1 LVGAPLTPESV
12 FLTSTLTPD
21 GKYGKIRACM
31 IESTFLFLN
40 GIGHT
45 TERRLWAQDIPT
57 WKAFLQSPSVRG
69 MSVGRKT
76 LYDTDVHEALEQ
88 HALDNPRYFASCLK
102 ARHQWRLYEWLRSR
116 AVFLDIETAGGPY
129 GDVTV
134 VGLFGHGRMTSL
146 VRGDTLTEARLC
158 EEIAQYDLIVTFFG
172 SGFDLPYLQAMF
184 PRFRI
189 DQPHLDLCFV
199 AKQVGLRGGLKQIER
214 MVGIERESPLQG
226 MDGWDA
232 VRMWTR
238 WRHSQDSEALNLLLA
253 YNEADCVNLQ
263 PLADLLY
270 CRLAQQCRPEIA
282 PPEFPSFLGRAGARR
297 HINQSTGT
305 DEGADGLVRSR

>member
-1 LVGAPLTPESV
+1 
-12 FLTSTLTPD
+12 
-21 GKYGKIRACM
+21 M

-40 GIGHT
+40 GIGRT
-45 TERRLWAQDIPT
+45 MEQRLWEQDVPNWST
-57 WKAFLQSPSVRG
+57 FLHQPSIRG
-69 MSVGRKT
+69 LSNARKD
-76 LYDTDVHEALEQ
+76 LYDVDVTTALEQ
-88 HALDNPRYFASCLK
+88 HALDNPRFFASCLK
-102 ARHQWRLYEWLRSR
+102 TRDQWRLYEWLRPR

-134 VGLFGHGRMTSL
+134 VGLFGNGRMLSL

-158 EEIAQYDLIVTFFG
+158 QEVSQYDLIVTFFG

-189 DQPHLDLCFV
+189 DQPHLDLCFA
-199 AKQVGLRGGLKQIER
+199 AKQLGLRGGLKQIER
-214 MVGIERESPLQG
+214 MVGIERKGALQG

-238 WRHSQDSEALNLLLA
+238 WRHSRDTEALELLLA

-263 PLADLLY
+263 PLADLVY
-270 CRLAQQCRPEIA
+270 CQLVQQCRPGID
-282 PPEFPSFLGRAGARR
+282 PPQFDTRMP
-297 HINQSTGT
+297 
-305 DEGADGLVRSR
+305 

>member
-1 LVGAPLTPESV
+1 
-12 FLTSTLTPD
+12 
-21 GKYGKIRACM
+21 M

-40 GIGHT
+40 GIGRT
-45 TERRLWAQDIPT
+45 TERRLWDQGIPT
-57 WKAFLQSPSVRG
+57 WREFLQQSSVRG
-69 MSVGRKT
+69 LSAGRKA
-76 LYDTDVHEALEQ
+76 LYDTEVRLALDQ
-88 HALDNPRYFASCLK
+88 HALDNPRFFATCLK
-102 ARHQWRLYEWLRSR
+102 ARDQWRLYEWLRHR

-134 VGLFGHGRMTSL
+134 VGLFGNGRMLSL

-158 EEIAQYDLIVTFFG
+158 QEVSQYDLIVTFFG

-189 DQPHLDLCFV
+189 DQPHLDLCFA
-199 AKQVGLRGGLKQIER
+199 AKQLGLRGGLKQIER
-214 MVGIERESPLQG
+214 MVGIEREGALQG

-238 WRHSQDSEALNLLLA
+238 WRHSRDTEALELLLA

-270 CRLAQQCRPEIA
+270 CRLLQQCRPELE
-282 PPEFPSFLGRAGARR
+282 PPRFVTRQG
-297 HINQSTGT
+297 
-305 DEGADGLVRSR
+305 

>member
-1 LVGAPLTPESV
+1 MIDPLPH
-12 FLTSTLTPD
+12 
-21 GKYGKIRACM
+21 M

-40 GIGHT
+40 GIGLT
-45 TERRLWAQDIPT
+45 TERRLWDQGIPT
-57 WKAFLQSPSVRG
+57 WQEFLQQSSIQG
-69 MSVGRKT
+69 ISAGRKS
-76 LYDTDVHEALEQ
+76 LYDMDVQL
-88 HALDNPRYFASCLK
+88 ALDQHTLNNPRFFASCLK
-102 ARHQWRLYEWLRSR
+102 ARNQWRLYEWLRHR

-134 VGLFGHGRMTSL
+134 VGLFGNGRMLSL

-158 EEIAQYDLIVTFFG
+158 EEVSQYDLVVTFFG
-172 SGFDLPYLQAMF
+172 SGFDLPYLQAMY

-189 DQPHLDLCFV
+189 DQPHLDLCFA
-199 AKQVGLRGGLKQIER
+199 AKQLGLRGGLKQIER
-214 MVGIERESPLQG
+214 LVGIEREGALQG

-238 WRHSQDSEALNLLLA
+238 WRHSRDTAALELLLA

-270 CRLAQQCRPEIA
+270 CRLLQQCRPESELPRFTIRQ
-282 PPEFPSFLGRAGARR
+282 P
-297 HINQSTGT
+297 
-305 DEGADGLVRSR
+305 

>member
-1 LVGAPLTPESV
+1 
-12 FLTSTLTPD
+12 
-21 GKYGKIRACM
+21 M

-40 GIGHT
+40 GIGPT
-45 TERRLWAQDIPT
+45 MERRLWEQDVPNWSTFLHHPT
-57 WKAFLQSPSVRG
+57 IRG
-69 MSVGRKT
+69 LSNARKD
-76 LYDTDVHEALEQ
+76 LYDIDVTTALEQ

-102 ARHQWRLYEWLRSR
+102 TRDQWRLYEWLRPR

-134 VGLFGHGRMTSL
+134 VGLFGNGRMLSL

-158 EEIAQYDLIVTFFG
+158 QEVSQYDLIVTFFG

-189 DQPHLDLCFV
+189 DQPHLDLCFA
-199 AKQVGLRGGLKQIER
+199 AKQLGLRGGLKQIER
-214 MVGIERESPLQG
+214 MVGIERKGALQG

-238 WRHSQDSEALNLLLA
+238 WRHSRDTEALELLLA

-263 PLADLLY
+263 PLADLVY
-270 CRLAQQCRPEIA
+270 CQLVQQCRPGVDPPQFDIRDLKAVA
-282 PPEFPSFLGRAGARR
+282 PVRR
-297 HINQSTGT
+297 I
-305 DEGADGLVRSR
+305 VRH

>member
-1 LVGAPLTPESV
+1 
-12 FLTSTLTPD
+12 
-21 GKYGKIRACM
+21 M

-40 GIGHT
+40 GIGRT
-45 TERRLWAQDIPT
+45 TERRLWDQGIPT
-57 WKAFLQSPSVRG
+57 WREFLQQSSVRG
-69 MSVGRKT
+69 LSMGRKA
-76 LYDTDVHEALEQ
+76 LYDRDVQLAIDQ
-88 HALDNPRYFASCLK
+88 HALDNPRFFASCLK
-102 ARHQWRLYEWLRSR
+102 ARDQWRLYEWLRHR

-134 VGLFGHGRMTSL
+134 VGLFGNGRMLSL

-158 EEIAQYDLIVTFFG
+158 EEVSQYDLIVTFFG
-172 SGFDLPYLQAMF
+172 SGFDVPYLQAMF

-189 DQPHLDLCFV
+189 DQPHLDLCFA
-199 AKQVGLRGGLKQIER
+199 AKQLGLRGGLKQIER
-214 MVGIERESPLQG
+214 MVGIEREGALQG

-238 WRHSQDSEALNLLLA
+238 WRHSRDTEALELLLA

-270 CRLAQQCRPEIA
+270 CRLLQQCRPELELPRFTI
-282 PPEFPSFLGRAGARR
+282 RR
-297 HINQSTGT
+297 
-305 DEGADGLVRSR
+305 L

>member
-1 LVGAPLTPESV
+1 
-12 FLTSTLTPD
+12 
-21 GKYGKIRACM
+21 M

-40 GIGHT
+40 GIGRT
-45 TERRLWAQDIPT
+45 TERRLWDQGIPT
-57 WKAFLQSPSVRG
+57 WREFLQQSSVRG
-69 MSVGRKT
+69 LSAGRKA
-76 LYDTDVHEALEQ
+76 LYDMEVQLAREQ
-88 HALDNPRYFASCLK
+88 HALDNPRFFSSCLK
-102 ARHQWRLYEWLRSR
+102 ARDQWRLYEWLRHR

-134 VGLFGHGRMTSL
+134 VGLFGNGRMLSL

-158 EEIAQYDLIVTFFG
+158 DEVSQYDLIVTFFG

-189 DQPHLDLCFV
+189 DQPHLDLCFA
-199 AKQVGLRGGLKQIER
+199 AKQLGLRGGLKQIER
-214 MVGIERESPLQG
+214 MVGIEREGALQS

-238 WRHSQDSEALNLLLA
+238 WRHSRDTEALELLLA

-263 PLADLLY
+263 PLADLVY
-270 CRLAQQCRPEIA
+270 CQLLQQCRPELELPRFTIRQ
-282 PPEFPSFLGRAGARR
+282 P
-297 HINQSTGT
+297 
-305 DEGADGLVRSR
+305 